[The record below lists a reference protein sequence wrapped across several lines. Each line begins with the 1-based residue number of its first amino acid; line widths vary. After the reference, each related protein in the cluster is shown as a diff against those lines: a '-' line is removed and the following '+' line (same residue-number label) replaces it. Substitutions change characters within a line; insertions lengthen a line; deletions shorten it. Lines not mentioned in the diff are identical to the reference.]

1 MLICVPVCVSCVCA
15 TVLVVQYDH
24 IIRPFMQQT
33 IQSQITVGIC
43 VTLHQKAQIRK
54 LCPLLPCSLLCL
66 HGALYLALHFLPLL
80 SLQLLRPTTLAHG
93 TTWQVRHARH

>member
-1 MLICVPVCVSCVCA
+1 MYVLICVPVCVSCVCA

-54 LCPLLPCSLLCL
+54 I
-66 HGALYLALHFLPLL
+66 GAVG
-80 SLQLLRPTTLAHG
+80 R
-93 TTWQVRHARH
+93 VRERGVTQGR